1 MKKLIAFFL
10 FALIALTTI
19 NATNPTPKPY
29 KVDAAKSTF
38 KWTGK
43 KVAGEHWGYV
53 KFSGGQLT
61 TENNAVTGGTFTVD
75 MTTIDVQDLQGEWA
89 GKLAGHIK
97 GDDFFGTDKFPS
109 STLVLKSVT
118 SKGGNEY
125 DVKADLTIKGITNEV
140 MFPATITTTATEVTT
155 KATFKINRIKYGI
168 KYGSGSFFEN
178 LGDKAINDEF
188 TVDVNL
194 VAAAE
199 AAATTA
205 TATTATKATK
215 TAKKSKKKKAVKTTE
230 K

>member
-10 FALIALTTI
+10 FAFIALTTI
-19 NATNPTPKPY
+19 NAANPTPKPY

-61 TENNAVTGGTFTVD
+61 TENNAVTGGSFTVD
-75 MTTIDVQDLQGEWA
+75 MTSIDVQDLQGEWA

-155 KATFKINRIKYGI
+155 KATFKVNRIKYGI
-168 KYGSGSFFEN
+168 KYNSGNFFKD
-178 LGDKAINDEF
+178 LGDKAIDDEF

-194 VAAAE
+194 VANAEASAAP
-199 AAATTA
+199 AAATKVKS
-205 TATTATKATK
+205 TKK
-215 TAKKSKKKKAVKTTE
+215 GKKKKAVKTAE
-230 K
+230 NK

>member
-10 FALIALTTI
+10 FAFIALTTI
-19 NATNPTPKPY
+19 NAANPTPKPY

-61 TENNAVTGGTFTVD
+61 TENNVVTGGAFAVD

-97 GDDFFGTDKFPS
+97 GDDFFAADKFPS
-109 STLVLKSVT
+109 SNLVLKSVT

-125 DVKADLTIKGITNEV
+125 DVKADLTIRGVTNEV
-140 MFPATITTTATEVTT
+140 MFPATITTSATEVTT
-155 KATFKINRIKYGI
+155 KATFKINRTKFGI
-168 KYGSGSFFEN
+168 KYGSGSFFDN

-188 TVDVNL
+188 TVEVNL
-194 VAAAE
+194 VANAGAE
-199 AAATTA
+199 ATAAAPTKVV
-205 TATTATKATK
+205 KAT
-215 TAKKSKKKKAVKTTE
+215 KKSKKKKVAKTTE